1 MKLTRFMDEAY
12 HGAARSKKL
21 ETRRGRMIF
30 SLEDLADLVGDKPTR
45 AEMEALVPCDD
56 DILSKLISTE
66 PARKQQLLWG
76 YLGSILAERSA
87 GPLQL
92 SSCSYAGLEL
102 RRGTIIL
109 QAAGDHVGERMSGG
123 RIFIRGPAGDH
134 LGQEMSGGGIVT
146 QSCEDYAFRNM
157 LGGFGVV
164 LGSAG
169 NFAGLG
175 NHGGRIVV
183 RGDCGARAGWLM
195 HGGSLRIGGDAGEYL
210 GILMSGGKILVR
222 GRTGRRAG
230 WRMKGGIIQA
240 ASFGP
245 ETEDGVMGLAK
256 RMA

>member
-1 MKLTRFMDEAY
+1 MKLARFMDEAY
-12 HGAARSKKL
+12 QGAAQSKKL
-21 ETRRGRMIF
+21 KTRMGKMIF

-45 AEMEALVPCDD
+45 AEVEAQVPCDWD
-56 DILSKLISTE
+56 LLSKLISTE
-66 PARKQQLLWG
+66 PARKHQLLWG

-92 SSCSYAGLEL
+92 ASCNYAGLEL

-109 QAAGDHVGERMSGG
+109 QAAGDHVGERMTGG
-123 RIFIRGPAGDH
+123 RIFIRGPAGDY

-146 QSCEDYAFRNM
+146 QSCKDYAFRNM
-157 LGGFGVV
+157 RGGFGVV
-164 LGSAG
+164 LGTAG
-169 NFAGLG
+169 NFACLG
-175 NHGGRIVV
+175 KHGGRTIV

-195 HGGSLRIGGDAGEYL
+195 HGGNLRIGGDAGEYL

-222 GRTGRRAG
+222 GRTGKRAG

-245 ETEDGVMGLAK
+245 ETDDGVMELAK